1 MNGERGSCEAPSLFH
16 FVLLPLL
23 HNQLYTKMKKTI
35 TAALLGATVA
45 ILSGCSESAGR
56 TNLSGQTVTSLEAQL
71 MDIVNEAPGT
81 VGIAFVG
88 DNDTVLINNGARFPM
103 MSVFKLHQALAV
115 ADALERKGATLDSL
129 LVIRAADPDR
139 TTWSPMLKTYGDS
152 DFTISA
158 GELVNYALVSSDNN
172 ASNILFDRIVSPS
185 ETDTYVK
192 SIAADTTFIIRYS
205 ESEMKNEHRLS
216 YLNHSSPL
224 SAALLIGQI
233 FNTRLFSTPH
243 QEAIKKALTTATTG
257 QDRLCPPLAGR
268 DGVVF
273 GHKTGSGYRNENGEL
288 VAFNDVAYI
297 SLPDGRSYCLAV
309 MIRDFTGSETE
320 AAAIMARISETVLR
334 RLCQDQST
342 PV

>member
-1 MNGERGSCEAPSLFH
+1 MN
-16 FVLLPLL
+16 
-23 HNQLYTKMKKTI
+23 KTI
-35 TAALLGATVA
+35 TAALLGVTVA
-45 ILSGCSESAGR
+45 ILAGCSRNTGC
-56 TNLSGQTVTSLEAQL
+56 TNLSGQTEASLESQL
-71 MDIVNEAPGT
+71 LDIVNEAPGS

-115 ADALERKGATLDSL
+115 ANALERKGATLDSM
-129 LVIRAADPDR
+129 LVIRAADLDR
-139 TTWSPMLKTYGDS
+139 ATWSPMLKTYGDS

-172 ASNILFDRIVSPS
+172 ASNILFDRIVSPA

-192 SIAADTTFIIRYS
+192 SIAADTTFTIRYS
-205 ESEMKNEHRLS
+205 ESEMKNDHRLS

-224 SAALLIGQI
+224 SAALLIGQV
-233 FNTRLFSTPH
+233 FTSPLLSTPH

-257 QDRLCPPLAGR
+257 QDRLGAPFVGR
-268 DGVVF
+268 EGVVF

-309 MIRDFTGSETE
+309 MIRDFAGSETE
-320 AAAIMARISETVLR
+320 AAAIMARISETVLAS
-334 RLCQDQST
+334 LSQDQAS

>member
-1 MNGERGSCEAPSLFH
+1 
-16 FVLLPLL
+16 
-23 HNQLYTKMKKTI
+23 MKKTI
-35 TAALLGATVA
+35 AAALLGATVA
-45 ILSGCSESAGR
+45 ILAGCSRNTGCTS
-56 TNLSGQTVTSLEAQL
+56 LSGQTGASLESQL
-71 MDIVNEAPGT
+71 LDIVNETPGT

-115 ADALERKGATLDSL
+115 ADALERKGTTLDSM
-129 LVIRAADPDR
+129 LVIRAADLDR

-172 ASNILFDRIVSPS
+172 ASNILFDRIASPA

-192 SIAADTTFIIRYS
+192 SIAADTTFTIRYS
-205 ESEMKNEHRLS
+205 ESEMKNDHRLS

-224 SAALLIGQI
+224 SAALLIGQV
-233 FNTRLFSTPH
+233 FTSPLLSTPH

-257 QDRLCPPLAGR
+257 QDRLGAPFAGR
-268 DGVVF
+268 EGVVF

-297 SLPDGRSYCLAV
+297 SLPDGRSFCLAV
-309 MIRDFTGSETE
+309 MIRDFAGSEAE
-320 AAAIMARISETVLR
+320 AAAIMARISETVLTS
-334 RLCQDQST
+334 LSQDQAS

>member
-1 MNGERGSCEAPSLFH
+1 
-16 FVLLPLL
+16 
-23 HNQLYTKMKKTI
+23 MKKTI
-35 TAALLGATVA
+35 AAALLGATVA
-45 ILSGCSESAGR
+45 ILAGCSRNTGCTS
-56 TNLSGQTVTSLEAQL
+56 LSGQTGASLESQL
-71 MDIVNEAPGT
+71 LDIVNETPGT

-115 ADALERKGATLDSL
+115 ADALERKGTTLDSM
-129 LVIRAADPDR
+129 LVIRAADLDR

-172 ASNILFDRIVSPS
+172 ASNILFDRIASPA

-192 SIAADTTFIIRYS
+192 SIAADTTFTIRYT

-224 SAALLIGQI
+224 SAALLIGQV
-233 FNTRLFSTPH
+233 FTSPLLSTPH

-257 QDRLCPPLAGR
+257 QDRLGAAFAGR
-268 DGVVF
+268 EGVVF

-309 MIRDFTGSETE
+309 MIRDFAGSEAE
-320 AAAIMARISETVLR
+320 AAAIMARISETVLTS
-334 RLCQDQST
+334 LSQDQAS